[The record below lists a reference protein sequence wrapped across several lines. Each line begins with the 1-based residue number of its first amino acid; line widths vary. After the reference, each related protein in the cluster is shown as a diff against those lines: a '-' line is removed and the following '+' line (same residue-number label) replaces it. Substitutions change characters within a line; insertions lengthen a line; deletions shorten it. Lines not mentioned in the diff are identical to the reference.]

1 MSSSIFRYFI
11 HADFD
16 QKMELQVDMSD
27 TLKGHWK
34 ELYSSRTVT
43 KFDDL
48 CDALPHALDEI
59 LCGSSNYR
67 PLKPA
72 KHRHFTSIVCHSH
85 NPARPHL
92 LGCSAVHLEC
102 LYFGKYGSLCLSP
115 VKTSKVFGPK
125 HCRTH

>member
-67 PLKPA
+67 PLIPA
-72 KHRHFTSIVCHSH
+72 SPALNVNRSVILAVLPDKIYWVVLQCTWNAFTLENMGVSASH
-85 NPARPHL
+85 L
-92 LGCSAVHLEC
+92 
-102 LYFGKYGSLCLSP
+102 
-115 VKTSKVFGPK
+115 
-125 HCRTH
+125 